1 MITSEVTSYNFLAF
15 ENLAGQ
21 IQIEQLPTI
30 LQVLEDIVGDELS
43 KKLDPLTSSH
53 IAGLGCENNFY
64 ITRVDEKQKMRLMP
78 GSPSLGK
85 YFRGQREYYSTCS
98 ASIHRGLN
106 DNDVLVE
113 RLRLCEFSVLLST
126 HPVVKDYINAGFH
139 VDVEGLA
146 QHYGIATS
154 ILDLTNNKWTA
165 AFFACTNYL
174 NSSYQILDVSYKTKM
189 GILYMLEEHSAEGFP
204 EICVIGAQP
213 LERPIRQ
220 NAFGVRLEEQQ
231 NFNDLP
237 GLRIIPFRHD
247 EEAEQ
252 IIYEMFYRSKR
263 LFPNDMFVDVVIQLK
278 QETIISF
285 DAAALCHETYYQQL
299 TNKEFRTLFS
309 QTGMTIAPSCNVTLP
324 REQLQKVCEHWW
336 KYGKKRMEKRM
347 KVINVTSFKLN
358 D

>member
-1 MITSEVTSYNFLAF
+1 MITSDVTSYDFLAF
-15 ENLAGQ
+15 EDLSGQ

-30 LQVLEDIVGDELS
+30 LQVLEDIAVDELLQKS
-43 KKLDPLTSSH
+43 DPLTSSY

-64 ITRVDEKQKMRLMP
+64 ITRDDEKQKMLLMP
-78 GSPSLGK
+78 GSPSRGK
-85 YFRGQREYYSTCS
+85 YFRGQREYYSTCC

-113 RLRLCEFSVLLST
+113 RLRLCEFSILLST

-165 AFFACTNYL
+165 AFFACTNYQ
-174 NSSYQILDVSYKTKM
+174 NGVYQILDDSYKTKM
-189 GILYMLEEHSAEGFP
+189 GILYMLEAHPAEGFP
-204 EICVIGAQP
+204 EIFVIGAQP
-213 LERPIRQ
+213 LERPTRQ

-252 IIYEMFYRSKR
+252 LIFDMFYRSKR
-263 LFPNDMFVDVVIQLK
+263 LFPDDMFVDVVEQLK
-278 QETIISF
+278 QETSISF
-285 DAAALCHETYYQQL
+285 NAAELCHETYYPQL
-299 TNKEFRTLFS
+299 TDKEFSSLFS
-309 QTGMTIAPSCNVTLP
+309 QTGMTIAPICYVTLP
-324 REQLQKVCEHWW
+324 REQLQQVCEHWW
-336 KYGKKRMEKRM
+336 KYGKKKMEKRM
-347 KVINVTSFKLN
+347 KVINVQKINL
-358 D
+358 

>member
-1 MITSEVTSYNFLAF
+1 MLAF
-15 ENLAGQ
+15 EELSGQ
-21 IQIEQLPTI
+21 IQIVQLPTI
-30 LQVLEDIVGDELS
+30 LQVLEDIAGVELS

-64 ITRVDEKQKMRLMP
+64 ITRDDEKQKLLLMP
-78 GSPSLGK
+78 ASPSQGK
-85 YFRGQREYYSTCS
+85 YFRGQREYFPACY
-98 ASIHRGLN
+98 ASIHRGLS
-106 DNDVLVE
+106 DVAVLTE
-113 RLRLCEFSVLLST
+113 QLRLCEFNNLLST

-146 QHYGIATS
+146 QHYGIATN

-174 NSSYQILDVSYKTKM
+174 NGSYQILDVSYKTKM

-213 LERPIRQ
+213 LERPTRQ

-247 EEAEQ
+247 EEVEQ
-252 IIYEMFYRSKR
+252 IIYDMFYRSKR
-263 LFPNDMFVDVVIQLK
+263 LFPDDMFVEVVEQLK
-278 QETIISF
+278 HETSISF
-285 DAAALCHETYYQQL
+285 DAASLCHETYYPQL
-299 TNKEFRTLFS
+299 TDKEFSSLFS
-309 QTGMTIAPSCNVTLP
+309 QTGMTIAPICYVTLP
-324 REQLQKVCEHWW
+324 REQLQQVCEHWW
-336 KYGKKRMEKRM
+336 KYGKKKMEKRM
-347 KVINVTSFKLN
+347 KVINVQKINL
-358 D
+358 